1 MAEKRT
7 IVVTVKRG
15 LVQGIDGIP
24 ADVRILVRDYDVE
37 SANLED
43 LVKDEV
49 GELCAEAIWE
59 GDDALPDA
67 T

>member
-1 MAEKRT
+1 
-7 IVVTVKRG
+7 VKRG
-15 LVQGIDGIP
+15 LIQGIEGIP

-43 LVKDEV
+43 LVKDEA
-49 GELCAEAIWE
+49 GKLCAEAIWE
-59 GDDALPDA
+59 DEEALPDA